1 MGRLDE
7 LEAFVKV
14 VEVES
19 FSEAGRQLGISKSY
33 VSKQLSKLEDRLGAR
48 LLNRTT
54 RQLTLTDVG
63 AMFYERCVEVL
74 EELEEAEVAV
84 SQLQGTPRGV
94 LRLSLPMSFGVK
106 YLSPVVSDFIR
117 QYNDLKVEIAFSD
130 RTVNIVDEGFDLAV
144 RIGRL
149 KDSSLIARKLTET
162 RVHLVASPSFLEE
175 HGKPGHPSDLKDYPC
190 LRYTYQTGGANW
202 QFVSSETG
210 EEVSV
215 KVDGPMTVNNGDA
228 ILEATRHGVG
238 CAVLPDFFIN
248 EHLTTGELVKVLD
261 GWDCGDSAIWAIYP
275 HNRHL
280 SAKVRLFVDF
290 LAESLSRT
298 PW

>member
-14 VEVES
+14 VEQES

-33 VSKQLSKLEDRLGAR
+33 VSKQLSRLEDRLGAR

-74 EELEEAEVAV
+74 SELEQAERAV
-84 SQLQGTPRGV
+84 GQLQGAPRGL
-94 LRLSLPMSFGVK
+94 LRLSLPVSFGVR
-106 YLSPVVSDFIR
+106 YLSPVISTFMAR
-117 QYNDLKVEIAFSD
+117 YEELNVEVAFSD

-144 RIGRL
+144 RIGQLR
-149 KDSSLIARKLTET
+149 DSSLFARKLTGT
-162 RVHLVASPSFLEE
+162 SRFLVASPSFIAR
-175 HGKPGHPSDLKDYPC
+175 HGELNHPGQLREVPC
-190 LRYTYQTGGANW
+190 LRYTYQSGGLSW
-202 QFVSSETG
+202 RFVHQDSG
-210 EEVSV
+210 EESLVM
-215 KVDGPMTVNNGDA
+215 VDGPLTVNNGDA
-228 ILEATRHGVG
+228 IVEAAKQGIG
-238 CAVLPDFFIN
+238 AALLPDFFIN
-248 EHLTTGELVKVLD
+248 DLIARGELVKMLEP
-261 GWDCGDSAIWAIYP
+261 WDCGDGAVWAVYP

-290 LAESLSRT
+290 MAEHFSHT

>member
-63 AMFYERCVEVL
+63 AMFYERCVEVI
-74 EELEEAEVAV
+74 EELEEAELAV
-84 SQLQGTPRGV
+84 SQLQATPRGL
-94 LRLSLPMSFGVK
+94 LRLSFPMSFGVK
-106 YLSPVVSDFIR
+106 YLSPVISSFMN
-117 QYNDLKVEIAFSD
+117 QYKDLKVEVSFSD
-130 RTVNIVDEGFDLAV
+130 RTVNIIDEGFDLAV
-144 RIGRL
+144 RIGQL
-149 KDSSLIARKLTET
+149 KDSSLIARKIAGTH
-162 RVHLVASPSFLEE
+162 RHLVASPGFIAK
-175 HGKPGHPSDLKDYPC
+175 HGEPTHPSELRELPC
-190 LRYTYQTGGANW
+190 LRYTYQSSGMSW
-202 QFVSSETG
+202 RFVSDEG
-210 EEVSV
+210 EEALV
-215 KVDGPMTVNNGDA
+215 KVDGPLTVNNGDA
-228 ILEATRHGVG
+228 IMEAARHGVG
-238 CAVLPDFFIN
+238 LAILPDFFIN
-248 EHLTTGELVKVLD
+248 PLVESGELVKVLES
-261 GWDCGDSAIWAIYP
+261 WECGDGAIWAVYP

-290 LAESLSRT
+290 LAESFART